1 VNDAPALEPWTILAT
16 DEDLPWRAID
26 RRIGRAHKDGDVIV
40 RIRDQPVSSFE
51 ELRRALAR
59 KRPGDAESLRDGEG
73 HCASATLGA
82 RP

>member
-1 VNDAPALEPWTILAT
+1 M
-16 DEDLPWRAID
+16 
-26 RRIGRAHKDGDVIV
+26 IV

-82 RP
+82 LP

>member
-1 VNDAPALEPWTILAT
+1 M
-16 DEDLPWRAID
+16 
-26 RRIGRAHKDGDVIV
+26 IV

-51 ELRRALAR
+51 ELRRALAQ
-59 KRPGDAESLRDGEG
+59 KRPGDAASLRDGEG